1 MIDGFFSLLG
11 SLFGAGI
18 NAGIQSDINSKNAN
32 LQKEFA
38 QNSIQW
44 KVQDA
49 QKAGI
54 HPLFALGAGGY
65 QASPSYAGADVGGSV
80 SSALKAVGSMA
91 GAKEQEEF
99 LREKQDLELES
110 LALDNLAKWKQ
121 ISDMGQNVSLN
132 NIFGEGGTNGG
143 ANPLSVPNS
152 VVDGSSQSDPVAKA
166 NKLFDVGKGMQITT
180 WPSGNG
186 RSQWLLQ
193 PSKDSILG
201 GAMEDADLLSL
212 FTTQYSFIRQLYDGA
227 ITDAENFARAK
238 GILKP
243 SEKFSRNPLNYTPYG
258 FVLEVV
264 PKSSRNKPV
273 QYKPKSRALGF

>member
-1 MIDGFFSLLG
+1 MVDGFFNFLG

-18 NAGIQSDINSKNAN
+18 NSAVQSDINNKNAN
-32 LQKEFA
+32 LQREFA

-54 HPLFALGAGGY
+54 HPLYALGAGGY
-65 QASPSYAGADVGGSV
+65 QASPSYAGPDVGGSV
-80 SSALKAVGSMA
+80 SNALRGLGSAI

-110 LALDNLAKWKQ
+110 LALDNLAKRKQ
-121 ISDMGQNVSLN
+121 ISEMGQNVNLN

-152 VVDGSSQSDPVAKA
+152 VVDGSSQSDPVAKG
-166 NKLFDVGKGMQITT
+166 NKLFNVGKGMQITT

-186 RSQWLLQ
+186 KPQWLLQ
-193 PSKDSILG
+193 PDQGSILG

-238 GILKP
+238 GLLKP

-258 FVLEVV
+258 FVLEIV
-264 PKSSRNKPV
+264 PNSKMRKPV
-273 QYKPKSRALGF
+273 PHTPKSRFLGY

>member
-1 MIDGFFSLLG
+1 MIDGFFNFLG

-32 LQKEFA
+32 LQREFA

-54 HPLFALGAGGY
+54 HPLYALGSGGY

-80 SSALKAVGSMA
+80 SNALRGLGSAI

-110 LALDNLAKWKQ
+110 LALDNLAKRKQ
-121 ISDMGQNVSLN
+121 ISDMGQSVNLN

-143 ANPLSVPNS
+143 ANPLAVPNS
-152 VVDGSSQSDPVAKA
+152 VVDGSSQSDPVVKA

-180 WPSGNG
+180 WPSGNNK
-186 RSQWLLQ
+186 SQWLLQ

-264 PKSSRNKPV
+264 PKSSRNKSV

>member
-1 MIDGFFSLLG
+1 MVDGILSLIG

-65 QASPSYAGADVGGSV
+65 QASPSYAGSDVGGSV
-80 SSALKAVGSMA
+80 SNALRGLGSAV

-110 LALDNLAKWKQ
+110 LALDNLAKRKQ
-121 ISDMGQNVSLN
+121 ISEMGQNVNLN

-180 WPSGNG
+180 WPSGNNK
-186 RSQWLLQ
+186 SQWLLQ

>member
-32 LQKEFA
+32 LQREFA

-65 QASPSYAGADVGGSV
+65 QASPSYAGADVGGNV
-80 SSALKAVGSMA
+80 ASALKAVGSMA

-99 LREKQDLELES
+99 LKQKQDLELES
-110 LALDNLAKWKQ
+110 LALDNLAKRKQ
-121 ISDMGQNVSLN
+121 ISEMGQNVSLN
-132 NIFGEGGTNGG
+132 NIFGENGSNGG

-152 VVDGSSQSDPVAKA
+152 VVDGSSQSDPVAKG
-166 NKLFDVGKGMQITT
+166 NKLFNVGKGMQITT

-186 RSQWLLQ
+186 KPQWLLQ
-193 PSKDSILG
+193 PDQGSILG

-238 GILKP
+238 GLLKP
-243 SEKFSRNPLNYTPYG
+243 SERFSRNPLNYTPYG
-258 FVLEVV
+258 FVLEIV
-264 PKSSRNKPV
+264 PNSKSRKPV

>member
-1 MIDGFFSLLG
+1 MVDGILSLIG

-54 HPLFALGAGGY
+54 HPLYALGAGGY
-65 QASPSYAGADVGGSV
+65 QASPSYAGSDVGGSV
-80 SSALKAVGSMA
+80 SNALRGLGSAL

-110 LALDNLAKWKQ
+110 LALDNLAKRKQ
-121 ISDMGQNVSLN
+121 ISEMGQNVNLN

-143 ANPLSVPNS
+143 ANPLAVPNS

-180 WPSGNG
+180 WPSGNNK
-186 RSQWLLQ
+186 SQWLLQ

-273 QYKPKSRALGF
+273 QHKPKSRALGF